1 MAYKIATNTLRT
13 LRAML
18 VTSTPTEDASPEC
31 PLLHITAEITSDV
44 EPEAPPRTEEVF
56 FKHDA
61 TMFHVRE
68 TFAYKNGWSANCVGL
83 EDARGVVDA
92 IMHEESQL
100 SERLGGTDSIKV
112 QLLQA
117 PTTETADHFSEMAP
131 EDFSQT
137 PPSGPEDAT
146 APHEGLEDYVAQS
159 SQRFQQLLN
168 IGAWAAHA
176 REASAAPAVVRLGS
190 ALEQETWLLLK
201 QLPLNS
207 NVQLA
212 VVTLEEDT
220 QVVPRTWRDLC
231 SDSKDMLQLLYTL
244 ELMQECACEAADVTQ
259 DAGEDATD
267 AKEADKPKAD
277 AGFVDASGVNVDEED
292 EEAEEEAEEEAANP
306 WSLLTQSSQ
315 QWSVKFLNAGGLQV
329 LLNLL
334 GEAMDV
340 ESAIVRGSLL
350 AKRCL
355 ASLLMLSK
363 HAARLAA
370 AEYDQAQCEAVS
382 ADAAA
387 QVTAR
392 ILQIMKLTTEAGARR
407 AEEHAGG
414 DEDEPAVAA
423 AGAAGGYNDDTGF
436 MLMNA
441 DFDDGLGEDE
451 VARFMRTGQFGG
463 GSGITTSHNPMH
475 RQVSG
480 ASHGSAG
487 NGVNAALGARITFT
501 AAEVEAD
508 IIRHSVG
515 VLSHLV
521 AAGGASCTAVLRAVY
536 AFQGVGDIFLQGV
549 LSATEEAVRKEVLL
563 GIVELCGR
571 ESTDAARAASVQ
583 APGDFFVPLLVDR
596 LVLVYSH
603 PDTCQQFFDLL
614 SILIS
619 KAAQAAAGRK
629 ASLPI
634 DAPGL
639 AAKLA
644 QLIKLHPIVELTAK
658 DEDPVLRGLLN
669 VTAALARA
677 NPGMKQHM
685 AMPPSDADGSALGL
699 MKEVFMEC
707 LFRVPSPDDAASAA
721 VGSGI
726 PPKCKHA
733 STRAAGFALLQEL
746 AKDAQPVSAALAV
759 QVMEHRAADE
769 AQDEDASFG
778 TSYESAPRSSAG
790 YVGIFNP
797 SCACYMISSIQ
808 QFFMIRAFREGV
820 MRFQD
825 TEEDKKESMMY
836 QLQSLFAHLQ
846 ESQRV
851 GADIKPWCHAFKD
864 WDGSPTSLTEQ
875 KDASEFL
882 TQLFQN
888 MEVRMQG
895 TPQEKL
901 LTEVFGG
908 ESVQE
913 LVSSTA
919 EGKLMYSRR
928 TEPNMM
934 LTVPVQGHKHLHE
947 GLEALIAGETVDYT
961 WEVPAAD
968 GGADSKVRLETT
980 KRMSISTPPQHLI
993 IHLKRFEF
1001 DLNTMQQVKLD
1012 DFFEF
1017 PRDLSLWDYTLYGRK
1032 DRDTP
1037 VQTAGGEVHTS
1048 AEEEASAAA
1057 VDYTVP
1063 TSVKQ
1068 DDFEYT
1074 LVGVV
1079 VHTGTAQG
1087 GHYYSY
1093 IRERSATGPTD
1104 RWLLFNDSNVTEW
1117 DDAELETATFGGEY
1131 ERAASRYVG
1140 FGNTSN
1146 GAAYGGARGGGSTY
1160 KVSRSANGFLLFY
1173 DKVQPAPAAAAAA
1186 PEASAATAADGAAQS
1201 DDAII
1206 AAASSFA
1213 AKMRSR
1219 YQGASV
1225 AIENRVKVPEEL
1237 YRTIWKDNLAFWRR
1251 NLTMNRTYIDFLAS
1265 FVDQITARS
1274 RAQREAG
1281 GSTAVTYPSAG
1292 FVDDADAQE
1301 QTGGNL
1307 PVLRLLTRFV
1317 LHTLARSHFK
1327 HELPKWIARIQRLI
1341 GADVRSCVWMLQS
1354 LLRTGTS
1361 ARDNKSPEDAAA
1373 DMLDGSVDIPKCASA
1388 LKALLL
1394 ESPDHNVREAVAD
1407 LLAYILRK
1415 LVVHEQMP
1423 SPAEAPAA
1431 RKAAWE
1437 AVAARAKEVGRPL
1450 QRSAFPAPPGLL
1462 VSAVLDAFMWIM
1474 PDMCM
1479 HGGSFRSFWRLLVM
1493 LLEEKD
1499 DAVRAPLAG
1508 YLLQRKLL
1516 GMTVD
1521 MLEQDN
1527 SCVKVL
1533 HHAAKARAQLLNGMD
1548 LVTAAFDAGELGD
1561 GLEESN
1567 APAPRYSMYAPISA
1581 SSRKFRG
1588 NVYLHFTYRVLNGL
1602 FRAALPLS
1610 CEGGSPSQLAPT
1622 VQLTSPEIAM
1632 LQSTHWLSNTLAG
1645 QMTTRRCANWLQH
1658 TFIQSAWGNSDVS
1671 KVLVDRGIEL
1681 LKAGGYDKQGP
1692 SHRLFGAL
1700 LGLQDSVAAER
1711 REYLLV
1717 RYWEALRER
1726 SNGYLETLFALELGM
1741 RHAKRHAAVRQW
1753 MARSPSAWSWAAAWL
1768 AENKV
1773 QPVYTYGAAA
1783 GVSLSRFQ
1791 THFAAPFKMPRHP
1804 NLLANYRQLYRTA
1817 VDVAAESGVAL
1828 PTVDALTA
1836 GVESVQNTEDKEV
1849 DVEEAAD
1856 ASIPDTQLFDA
1867 GYDSEDE
1874 PETLVG
1880 RRIHLLN
1887 KYSGVYRQGKVVD
1900 NDENMHLVLWDK
1912 LEEPTRENLS
1922 EQFLRLED
1930 TALAP
1935 EVQAELEKSSA
1946 TPPVPPG
1953 TAQVDDD
1960 DSDDAEDGA
1969 APAAVVTEPNPW
1981 NHGDVGHTT
1990 GAHGRLSG
1998 HTTF

>member
-1 MAYKIATNTLRT
+1 
-13 LRAML
+13 ML
-18 VTSTPTEDASPEC
+18 VSSSPEQEDDSKAA
-31 PLLHITAEITSDV
+31 LLQVTAEVFSADDL
-44 EPEAPPRTEEVF
+44 EAPPRVEVVF
-56 FKHDA
+56 FKSDA

-68 TFAYKNGWSANCVGL
+68 TFAFKHGWSANCVALDDKAGP
-83 EDARGVVDA
+83 VDA
-92 IMHEESQL
+92 IMHEEAL
-100 SERLGGTDSIKV
+100 LGDRLGAAGNIKV
-112 QLLQA
+112 RLLHA
-117 PTTETADHFSEMAP
+117 PITETADHISDLSP
-131 EDFSQT
+131 QDFSQAA
-137 PPSGPEDAT
+137 PEGAAHDV
-146 APHEGLEDYVAQS
+146 APVEGLEDFVAQS
-159 SQRFQQLLN
+159 TERFQQLLN
-168 IGAWAAHA
+168 VGAWAAHT
-176 REASAAPAVVRLGS
+176 REQSASPAVVRSGS

-201 QLPLNS
+201 QLPVNC
-207 NVQLA
+207 A
-212 VVTLEEDT
+212 VETAVATLEEDT
-220 QVVPRTWRDLC
+220 QHVPRTWRHLC
-231 SDSKDMLQLLYTL
+231 SDSQDMLQLLYTL
-244 ELMQECACEAADVTQ
+244 ELMQTFGCQEADITTA
-259 DAGEDATD
+259 EDAEGTEQ
-267 AKEADKPKAD
+267 KEADKPKGD
-277 AGFVDASGVNVDEED
+277 AGFVDASGVNVDEE
-292 EEAEEEAEEEAANP
+292 EEVEVQEEEEEAVNP
-306 WSLLTQSSQ
+306 WTLLTEQSQ

-355 ASLLMLSK
+355 SALLMLSK

-370 AEYDQAQCEAVS
+370 AENELVTCDAVS

-387 QVTAR
+387 LVTGR
-392 ILQIMKLTTEAGARR
+392 ILHIMKLTTEAGARR
-407 AEEHAGG
+407 AEELATPG
-414 DEDEPAVAA
+414 DDDD
-423 AGAAGGYNDDTGF
+423 AGAGATESASGAHTDNNGF
-436 MLMNA
+436 MLM
-441 DFDDGLGEDE
+441 DTEFDDGLGEDE
-451 VARFMRTGQFGG
+451 VSYFMRTGRFGG
-463 GSGITTSHNPMH
+463 AMGGTPSHLSRQTSGGST
-475 RQVSG
+475 
-480 ASHGSAG
+480 G
-487 NGVNAALGARITFT
+487 NAVNAALGARLAFS

-521 AAGGASCTAVLRAVY
+521 AAGGGSCTAVLRAVY
-536 AFQGVGDIFLQGV
+536 AFEGVGDIFLQGV

-563 GIVELCGR
+563 GIVELCGP
-571 ESTDAARAASVQ
+571 EATAAARAAAVQ

-596 LVLVYSH
+596 LVQVYSH

-619 KAAQAAAGRK
+619 KAAQAAAGHK

-634 DAPGL
+634 DAPAL

-677 NPGMKQHM
+677 NPGMKGHM
-685 AMPPSDADGSALGL
+685 AMPASAEDGTALGL
-699 MKEVFMEC
+699 LKEVFVEC
-707 LFRVPSPDDAASAA
+707 LFRVPSPDDAASAS

-733 STRAAGFALLQEL
+733 SSREAGFALLQEL
-746 AKDAQPVSAALAV
+746 AKDTQPVSAALAM

-769 AQDEDASFG
+769 AQDDDVSHM

-820 MRFQD
+820 MKFDD

-908 ESVQE
+908 QSVQE
-913 LVSSTA
+913 LVSSTP
-919 EGKLMYSRR
+919 EGKLVYSRR
-928 TEPNMM
+928 SEPYMM

-961 WEVPAAD
+961 WELP
-968 GGADSKVRLETT
+968 GEEEGAVTKMRLPTT
-980 KRMSISTPPQHLI
+980 KRMSIATPPQHLI
-993 IHLKRFEF
+993 VHLKRFEF

-1037 VQTAGGEVHTS
+1037 VSEAGGEVHTAPGS
-1048 AEEEASAAA
+1048 EVGEDA

-1093 IRERSATGPTD
+1093 IRERAATGPTD

-1117 DDAELETATFGGEY
+1117 DDSELETATFGGEY
-1131 ERAASRYVG
+1131 EHTGSRYVG
-1140 FGNTSN
+1140 FGNTSS
-1146 GAAYGGARGGGSTY
+1146 GAAYGGRNSTY

-1173 DKVQPAPAAAAAA
+1173 DKVQP
-1186 PEASAATAADGAAQS
+1186 TAAVGEAAQAKASVAGGGDSTTQS

-1225 AIENRVKVPEEL
+1225 AIENRVKVPDQL

-1265 FVDQITARS
+1265 FVDQMTARS
-1274 RAQREAG
+1274 RAERQAD
-1281 GSTAVTYPSAG
+1281 TVAYPSAG

-1317 LHTLARSHFK
+1317 LHTLARSSFK

-1354 LLRTGTS
+1354 LLRTGS
-1361 ARDNKSPEDAAA
+1361 SSRDTNKTDDSEAA
-1373 DMLDGSVDIPKCASA
+1373 DMLDGAVDISKCASA
-1388 LKALLL
+1388 LKALLID
-1394 ESPDHNVREAVAD
+1394 SPDHNVREAVAD

-1415 LVVHEQMP
+1415 LVVHEKMP
-1423 SPAEAPAA
+1423 SPEEAPAA

-1437 AVAARAKEVGRPL
+1437 AAATRAAAVGRPL
-1450 QRSAFPAPPGLL
+1450 QRSDFPAPPGLL
-1462 VSAVLDAFMWIM
+1462 VSAVLDAFMWLM

-1479 HGGSFRSFWRLLVM
+1479 YGGNFRSFWRLMVM
-1493 LLEEKD
+1493 LVEEKD
-1499 DAVRAPLAG
+1499 DAVRAPVAG

-1521 MLEQDN
+1521 MLEQDA
-1527 SCVKVL
+1527 SVVKVL
-1533 HHAAKARAQLLNGMD
+1533 HHAAKARAQLLNGID
-1548 LVTAAFDAGELGD
+1548 LVTAAFDEGQLED
-1561 GLEESN
+1561 GLEEEA
-1567 APAPRYSMYAPISA
+1567 APVAPRYSMYALPISA
-1581 SSRKFRG
+1581 TSRKFRG
-1588 NVYLHFTYRVLNGL
+1588 SVYLHFTYRALNGL
-1602 FRAALPLS
+1602 IRAALPVS
-1610 CEGGSPSQLAPT
+1610 GEAGSPSQLAPA
-1622 VQLTSPEIAM
+1622 VPLSSPEIAM
-1632 LQSTHWLSNTLAG
+1632 LQSTHWLQNTLAG

-1658 TFIQSAWGNSDVS
+1658 TFIQSAWGNGDVS
-1671 KVLVDRGIEL
+1671 KLLVDRGIEL

-1692 SHRLFGAL
+1692 SHRVFGAL
-1700 LGLQDSVAAER
+1700 LPLDDSVSVER

-1726 SNGYLETLFALELGM
+1726 SNGYLETLFGLELAM
-1741 RHAKRHAAVRQW
+1741 RHAKHNAAVRQW

-1768 AENKV
+1768 AENKS

-1783 GVSLSRFQ
+1783 GVSLSRFHSQ
-1791 THFAAPFKMPRHP
+1791 FGASFKMPRNP
-1804 NLLANYRQLYRTA
+1804 NLLANYRELYRTA
-1817 VDVAAESGVAL
+1817 VDVAAASGIAL
-1828 PTVDALTA
+1828 PTVEALTA
-1836 GVESVQNTEDKEV
+1836 GAESVQTSDDKEMDGTGDEQV
-1849 DVEEAAD
+1849 
-1856 ASIPDTQLFDA
+1856 PDTQLFDA
-1867 GYDSEDE
+1867 GYDSADE

-1880 RRIHLLN
+1880 KRINLLN
-1887 KYSGVYRQGKVVD
+1887 KYSNAHRKGKVVD
-1900 NDENMHLVLWDK
+1900 NEENIHMVLWDN
-1912 LEEPTRENLS
+1912 LATPTRENLS
-1922 EQFLRLED
+1922 EQFVQVEG
-1930 TALAP
+1930 AQLAP
-1935 EVQAELEKSSA
+1935 EVQAALDKA
-1946 TPPVPPG
+1946 AARPPQPPG
-1953 TAQVDDD
+1953 AEPAQVED
-1960 DSDDAEDGA
+1960 DSDGEVENAVA
-1969 APAAVVTEPNPW
+1969 APELPTAVVTEVNPW
-1981 NHGDVGHTT
+1981 SSSDLGHTT
-1990 GAHGRLSG
+1990 GAHGRLGG
-1998 HTTF
+1998 HTDY